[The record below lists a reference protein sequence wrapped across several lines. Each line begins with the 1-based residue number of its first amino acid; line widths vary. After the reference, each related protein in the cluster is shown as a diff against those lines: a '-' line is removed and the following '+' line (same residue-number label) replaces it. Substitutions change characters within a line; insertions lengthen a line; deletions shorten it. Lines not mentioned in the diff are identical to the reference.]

1 MNQQTILKS
10 NLLDIIF
17 ENRNKDYGAYVLRKS
32 YNSRLSIAVFSAVG
46 LVVIFSLL
54 LSRNSISIDIP
65 VPSKIYMPDTKI
77 SEIFKPTPPPSANKR
92 EAVQHTTIQKRQK
105 ADGPPLIVS
114 SDKINNIPAT
124 PIDFQPSFAQTSL
137 SEVNFTPGISES
149 IKSGPGGDGIKTKS
163 PEPDKTLPVMTAEI
177 MPQYPGGIAALLAF
191 LKKNLQSPGD
201 IEAGEEVSVNI
212 QFVVNYNGQPES
224 FRVIKSGGELFDNE
238 VLRVLKKMPS
248 WIPGKSEGKNVSV
261 YYTVPVKF
269 TSEY

>member
-10 NLLDIIF
+10 NLLDIVF

-32 YNSRLSIAVFSAVG
+32 YNNRLSIAVFSAVG

-65 VPSKIYMPDTKI
+65 APSRIYTPDTKI
-77 SEIFKPTPPPSANKR
+77 SEIFKPTLPPSANKR
-92 EAVQHTTIQKRQK
+92 EVLQHTTIQKQQK
-105 ADGPPLIVS
+105 VDAPPLIVT

-124 PIDFQPSFAQTSL
+124 SIDFQPSFAQTSL
-137 SEVNFTPGISES
+137 SEVNFTPGIHES
-149 IKSGPGGDGIKTKS
+149 IKRSGGDVIKTKS
-163 PEPDKTLPVMTAEI
+163 PEPDNTLPAMTAEI
-177 MPQYPGGIAALLAF
+177 MPQYPGGITALLAF
-191 LKKNLQSPGD
+191 LKKSLQTPAD
-201 IEAGEEVSVNI
+201 IEAGEEISVSI
-212 QFVVNYNGQPES
+212 QFGVNYNGKLKG
-224 FRVIKSGGELFDNE
+224 FTVIKSGGELFDNE

-269 TSEY
+269 KSEY